1 MEIIVTLWL
10 SFNGLDSN
18 KLFEISYDCA
28 PENVRAGKSLGKILY
43 KLLKLPFFQYIFH
56 DQGKDMGNIKERR
69 RLKRRGFAKF

>member
-43 KLLKLPFFQYIFH
+43 LFSNIFS
-56 DQGKDMGNIKERR
+56 MI
-69 RLKRRGFAKF
+69 RGRTWGT